1 MTTACSA
8 PSGTSSKAMQPA
20 TTAAAMP
27 PLSKPSSPAKAAP
40 TAKVA
45 PSVKAAPTAAALK
58 SESADGTPSGPETPP
73 MATITIFPSAC
84 CGLLLLLLG
93 LLLGALANEIGIFDM
108 GAVEPAFDSL
118 EEWFNDPRV
127 DPELRGE
134 HCSDGWIL
142 YGPTPTGRNALL
154 FMALLCWTFLGIA
167 IAADVFMAGIEQI
180 TSTETTR
187 TIELPSGEVR
197 RYTVTVWNGTVANL
211 TLMALG
217 SSAPEI
223 LLSIIEI
230 VSSGFYAGELGPSTI
245 VGSAAFNMLIISA
258 VCITAIPDGGQ
269 TAIKAL
275 PVFYITGVASLFAYV
290 WLIIM
295 LVYITP
301 DVVDVWEG
309 VTTFVMFP
317 LLVYVAYRADV
328 ADAEASVF
336 AAHDAESA
344 EAAAAIG
351 YGKDGRQITKTDIS
365 RVLALKSIET
375 LSGDEQLAAVASMLL
390 PPQSQA
396 YYRKAGMNA
405 ALGNKALDEAGLL
418 RATILEREGNAVED
432 ARGETRV
439 QWAQAKRVCREG
451 QGSVTLAIVRN
462 GDKSRACSVEY
473 CTKSGTA
480 TDGVDF
486 EHVRRRPLMVPKCSS
501 ECVLECLPGL
511 WERPSARLSLLMCVP
526 EWFL

>member
-1 MTTACSA
+1 
-8 PSGTSSKAMQPA
+8 
-20 TTAAAMP
+20 
-27 PLSKPSSPAKAAP
+27 
-40 TAKVA
+40 
-45 PSVKAAPTAAALK
+45 
-58 SESADGTPSGPETPP
+58 
-73 MATITIFPSAC
+73 MATIMIFPSAC

-93 LLLGALANEIGIFDM
+93 LLLGALANEIGIFDL
-108 GAVEPAFDSL
+108 GAVEPALNSL

-127 DPELRGE
+127 DPELGGE

-142 YGPTPTGRNALL
+142 YGPARTGRNTLL

-187 TIELPSGEVR
+187 TIALPSGEVR

-217 SSAPEI
+217 SSSPEI
-223 LLSIIEI
+223 LLSIFEI
-230 VSSGFYAGELGPSTI
+230 VGSGFYVGELGPSAI

-309 VTTFVMFP
+309 VATFVMFP

-328 ADAEASVF
+328 DDTEPSDV
-336 AAHDAESA
+336 AAYDDAESA

-351 YGKDGRQITKTDIS
+351 YGKDGKQITKTDIS
-365 RVLALKSIET
+365 RVLALKSIQT

-418 RATILEREGNAVED
+418 RATILEREGSALED

-439 QWAQAKRVCREG
+439 QWVQAKRVRREG

-462 GDKSRACSVEY
+462 GDKSKACSVEY

-486 EHVRRRPLMVPKCSS
+486 EHVRRRPLMVPKCPS
-501 ECVLECLPGL
+501 ECVLECLSGL
-511 WERPSARLSLLMCVP
+511 WSLGASLSASLSVSVLMCPCLSVA
-526 EWFL
+526 LSSTVLRLKASSCSRRVSRS

>member
-275 PVFYITGVASLFAYV
+275 PVFYITFFASIFGYV
-290 WLIIM
+290 WLIII
-295 LVYITP
+295 LEYITP
-301 DVVDVWEG
+301 DVIDVWEG

-396 YYRKAGMNA
+396 YFVKAGMKA

-418 RATILEREGNAVED
+418 RATILEREGSALED

-439 QWAQAKRVCREG
+439 QWVQAKRVRRKG

-480 TDGVDF
+480 ADGVNF

>member
-1 MTTACSA
+1 V
-8 PSGTSSKAMQPA
+8 G
-20 TTAAAMP
+20 
-27 PLSKPSSPAKAAP
+27 
-40 TAKVA
+40 
-45 PSVKAAPTAAALK
+45 
-58 SESADGTPSGPETPP
+58 
-73 MATITIFPSAC
+73 
-84 CGLLLLLLG
+84 
-93 LLLGALANEIGIFDM
+93 
-108 GAVEPAFDSL
+108 
-118 EEWFNDPRV
+118 
-127 DPELRGE
+127 
-134 HCSDGWIL
+134 
-142 YGPTPTGRNALL
+142 
-154 FMALLCWTFLGIA
+154 
-167 IAADVFMAGIEQI
+167 
-180 TSTETTR
+180 
-187 TIELPSGEVR
+187 
-197 RYTVTVWNGTVANL
+197 
-211 TLMALG
+211 
-217 SSAPEI
+217 
-223 LLSIIEI
+223 
-230 VSSGFYAGELGPSTI
+230 SGFYVGELGPSAV

-275 PVFYITGVASLFAYV
+275 PVFYITFFASIFGYV
-290 WLIIM
+290 WLIII
-295 LVYITP
+295 LEYITP
-301 DVVDVWEG
+301 DVIDVWEG

-396 YYRKAGMNA
+396 YFVKAGMKA

-418 RATILEREGNAVED
+418 RATILEREGSALED

-439 QWAQAKRVCREG
+439 QWVQAKRVRRKG

-480 TDGVDF
+480 ADGVNF

-511 WERPSARLSLLMCVP
+511 WEPPSARLSLLMCTDVRS
-526 EWFL
+526 

>member
-1 MTTACSA
+1 
-8 PSGTSSKAMQPA
+8 
-20 TTAAAMP
+20 
-27 PLSKPSSPAKAAP
+27 
-40 TAKVA
+40 
-45 PSVKAAPTAAALK
+45 
-58 SESADGTPSGPETPP
+58 
-73 MATITIFPSAC
+73 
-84 CGLLLLLLG
+84 
-93 LLLGALANEIGIFDM
+93 
-108 GAVEPAFDSL
+108 
-118 EEWFNDPRV
+118 
-127 DPELRGE
+127 
-134 HCSDGWIL
+134 
-142 YGPTPTGRNALL
+142 
-154 FMALLCWTFLGIA
+154 
-167 IAADVFMAGIEQI
+167 
-180 TSTETTR
+180 
-187 TIELPSGEVR
+187 
-197 RYTVTVWNGTVANL
+197 
-211 TLMALG
+211 
-217 SSAPEI
+217 
-223 LLSIIEI
+223 
-230 VSSGFYAGELGPSTI
+230 
-245 VGSAAFNMLIISA
+245 
-258 VCITAIPDGGQ
+258 
-269 TAIKAL
+269 
-275 PVFYITGVASLFAYV
+275 
-290 WLIIM
+290 
-295 LVYITP
+295 
-301 DVVDVWEG
+301 VWEG

-317 LLVYVAYRADV
+317 ILVYVAYRADV

-351 YGKDGRQITKTDIS
+351 YDKNGREISKNDVS
-365 RVLALKSIET
+365 RVLALKTIEK
-375 LSGDEQLAAVASMLL
+375 LSGEEQLAAVASMLL

-396 YYRKAGMNA
+396 YFVKAGMKA

-418 RATILEREGNAVED
+418 RATILEREGSALED